1 MTSTVIISFAVGVL
15 AILLIA
21 KFIGLSISL
30 ILKFLTN
37 SVIGAFMLII
47 VNLFGAN
54 LDITILKALFA
65 GIFGIPGVIAI
76 LIWDK
81 LL

>member
-1 MTSTVIISFAVGVL
+1 MTSTIIISFAVGVL
-15 AILLIA
+15 AILLLA
-21 KFIGLSISL
+21 KLIGLSIGL
-30 ILKFLTN
+30 IIKFLTN

-47 VNLFGAN
+47 INLFGAN

-81 LL
+81 ML

>member
-1 MTSTVIISFAVGVL
+1 MSSTVIISFAVGVL

-21 KFIGLSISL
+21 KLVGLGIGLIT
-30 ILKFLTN
+30 KFLTN

-54 LDITILKALFA
+54 LDILKALFA

-76 LIWDK
+76 FIWDK
-81 LL
+81 FL